1 LGPFSA
7 AMSRLMQKTPEDAG
21 KICPF
26 IHRGCYSA
34 GQRTKKQPGRFYMI
48 EPDLRDRILSEP
60 ETILEDRDLM
70 NALVSA
76 NERAMGANIVDLR
89 GIAMQRLE
97 TRLDRL
103 EDTHRSVIAA
113 AYDNLA
119 GTNQVHRAILQ
130 MLDPLAFEDFLK
142 ALTTDVAATLR
153 VDCVRLVLESV
164 QDPEDAAL
172 RRLGDV
178 LYVAEPGFVAEY
190 VSGGRN
196 VPLRP
201 VTLRQVMPE
210 SDALYADRA
219 GYVRSEALLRLDFGK
234 GRLPGMLALGA
245 EDPHQF
251 KPTHGTDL
259 LAFFAG
265 VFERTMRRW
274 LS

>member
-1 LGPFSA
+1 
-7 AMSRLMQKTPEDAG
+7 
-21 KICPF
+21 
-26 IHRGCYSA
+26 
-34 GQRTKKQPGRFYMI
+34 MI
-48 EPDLRDRILSEP
+48 EQDLRDRILAEP
-60 ETILEDRDLM
+60 ERFLEDRDVM
-70 NALVSA
+70 NALVAA

-113 AYDNLA
+113 AYENLA

-130 MLDPLAFEDFLK
+130 MLDPVNFEEFLK
-142 ALTTDVAATLR
+142 VLTTDVAQTLR

-164 QDPEDAAL
+164 QDDEEDDPAL
-172 RRLGDV
+172 SRISDV
-178 LYVAEPGFVAEY
+178 LCVADPGFVTEY
-190 VSGGRN
+190 LSNGRN
-196 VPLRP
+196 VPMRP
-201 VTLRQVMPE
+201 VVLRQVVPA
-210 SDALYADRA
+210 SDAIYGDRA
-219 GYVRSEALLRLDFGK
+219 GDIRSEALMRLDFGP
-234 GRLPGMLALGA
+234 GRLPGMLAMGS

-251 KPTHGTDL
+251 KPVHGTDL